1 MSIVHLLTDPD
12 ITWANKPLLLYTSCS
27 MSQFNE
33 LLTVII
39 NTVVPIFLIIGVT
52 ILLGRY
58 RQIDVR
64 TLSRISIY
72 LLSPAL
78 ILTNISESGLGP
90 GELSNIV
97 VAAMAVCVVMALI
110 ATLIARRLNYSRAL
124 ASSFVLTAFIM
135 NSVNFGLP
143 YIEFA
148 FGQAGLETAVVF
160 TVGQVFI
167 AYLLGTYVASRGS
180 SSVGTAVRNVLTI
193 PLPYAFALGLWLNA
207 TGRSLPGPILH
218 AGEVLAQGV
227 IPVTLVILGLQL
239 SHAHLN
245 GRWRPLLVAALTRFG
260 VGTAVAIGI
269 AFLFGLQG
277 LTRQVFIMEAS
288 MPAGIL
294 SGVLSTEFGGDPEF
308 AAATILVTTVLST
321 LYLSGLLLFLT

>member
-1 MSIVHLLTDPD
+1 
-12 ITWANKPLLLYTSCS
+12 
-27 MSQFNE
+27 MSQFNQ
-33 LLTVII
+33 LLAVII
-39 NTVVPIFLIIGVT
+39 STVVPIFIIIGIT
-52 ILLGRY
+52 ILVSRY
-58 RQIDVR
+58 HTLDVR

-78 ILTNISESGLGP
+78 ILTNIAKSGMGP
-90 GELSNIV
+90 GELSNIL
-97 VAAMAVCVVMALI
+97 VAAMAVCGVMAVV
-110 ATLIARRLNYSRAL
+110 ATLISRSLQYDRAV

-148 FGQAGLETAVVF
+148 FGEAGLETAVVF
-160 TVGQVFI
+160 TVGQAFM
-167 AYLLGTYVASRGS
+167 AYLVGTYVASRGK

-193 PLPYAFALGLWLNA
+193 PMPYAFALGLWLNA
-207 TGRSLPGPILH
+207 TGRSLPDPVLQ
-218 AGEVLAQGV
+218 AGEVLARGI

-239 SHAHLN
+239 GGAQLR
-245 GRWRPLLVAALTRFG
+245 GRWRSIFVATLTRFG
-260 VGTAVAIGI
+260 LGTAVAFGI
-269 AFLFGLQG
+269 ALLFGLQG

-308 AAATILVTTVLST
+308 AAATILVTTLMST
-321 LYLSGLLLFLT
+321 LFLSGLLLILT

>member
-1 MSIVHLLTDPD
+1 
-12 ITWANKPLLLYTSCS
+12 

-33 LLTVII
+33 LIAVII
-39 NTVVPIFLIIGVT
+39 NTVVPIFIIIGVAT
-52 ILLGRY
+52 LLGRY
-58 RQIDVR
+58 RQIDVQ
-64 TLSRISIY
+64 TLSRITIY

-97 VAAMAVCVVMALI
+97 VAAMAVCGVMALI
-110 ATLIARRLNYSRAL
+110 ATLIARRLKYNRAL
-124 ASSFVLTAFIM
+124 ASTFVLTALIM
-135 NSVNFGLP
+135 NSGNFGLP

-148 FGQAGLETAVVF
+148 FGKAGLETAVVF
-160 TVGQVFI
+160 GVGQVFM
-167 AYLLGTYVASRGS
+167 AYLLGTYVASRGK

-193 PLPYAFALGLWLNA
+193 PMPYAFALGLWLNA
-207 TGRSLPGPILH
+207 TGRSLPGPILQ
-218 AGEVLAQGV
+218 AGEVLAQGI

-239 SHAHLN
+239 SGAHLR
-245 GRWRPLLVAALTRFG
+245 GRWRSLFVAALTRFG
-260 VGTAVAIGI
+260 VGTAVAVGI

-288 MPAGIL
+288 MPAGVL

-308 AAATILVTTVLST
+308 AAATILVTTLLSVI
-321 LYLSGLLLFLT
+321 YLSGLLLVLT